1 MSALRK
7 LRIRA
12 GAVLVIAERVLRMD
26 MNQLRD
32 LDVNERGTLIVFPDN
47 WTPEEVARVVSA
59 ARPGKD

>member
-12 GAVLVIAERVLRMD
+12 GAVLVLSMSTLRQMT
-26 MNQLRD
+26 QLRD
-32 LDVNERGTLIVFPDN
+32 LDVNERATVIVFPDD